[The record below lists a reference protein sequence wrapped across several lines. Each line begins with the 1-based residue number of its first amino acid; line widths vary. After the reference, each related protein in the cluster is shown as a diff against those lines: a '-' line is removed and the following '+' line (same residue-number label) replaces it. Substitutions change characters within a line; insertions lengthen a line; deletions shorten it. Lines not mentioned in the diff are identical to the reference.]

1 MKHEIFNIHGYL
13 EKIIEDRDQI
23 VEISFKGIVFSLNR
37 DEFSISVSFPSEY
50 VFSQAK
56 HTFFAK
62 IKKGKIYSV
71 REGRTFSLGPSR
83 LMFDLIRKAFWDVKQ
98 IGIYV
103 NRQGVIKIE
112 ISPKKP
118 QGLVFKFQTLS
129 DLYCKEEET
138 WFCENCGAQTDLM
151 YCEECRELVRA
162 KMQLENQQKTQ
173 MLEIKAKML
182 EVKEKRLSDS
192 IKYFNKFNG
201 TCASCKIRIL
211 QEKFEEKHEQ
221 GWYVRK
227 LSMFS
232 PNRKIIERYVP
243 LCHKC
248 DSVENTVEKI
258 VSGKFHS
265 QVSVYVY
272 NKAGVPIERFS
283 FHSSKRSVERK
294 IPCPKPYC
302 RPALFFS
309 GGEIE
314 LEINLELGKTIGQT
328 KPCTRCKESFY
339 WECKFDV
346 RNWVMSV

>member
-1 MKHEIFNIHGYL
+1 MKHEIFSIHGYS
-13 EKIIEDRDQI
+13 EKIVEDSDQI
-23 VEISFKGIVFSLNR
+23 VEIAYKGIFFRLDRGESSISFRFSNETVFSK
-37 DEFSISVSFPSEY
+37 
-50 VFSQAK
+50 AK
-56 HTFFAK
+56 NTFFAK
-62 IKKGKIYSV
+62 VKKRKAYPV
-71 REGRTFSLGPSR
+71 RNGRTFAFGPSKF
-83 LMFDLIRKAFWDVKQ
+83 LFDLIRKSFWDIEQ
-98 IGIYV
+98 IGIFV
-103 NRQGVIKIE
+103 NREGTIRVE
-112 ISPKKP
+112 VNPKKP
-118 QGLVFKFQTLS
+118 QGLIFKFETLS
-129 DLYCKEEET
+129 ELYLREEET
-138 WFCENCGAQTDLM
+138 WFCENCGAQTNLM
-151 YCEECRELVRA
+151 YCEECRELIRA
-162 KMQLENQQKTQ
+162 KMQLENQQETQ

-182 EVKEKRLSDS
+182 EVKEKRLSNS

-258 VSGKFHS
+258 ISGKFHS

-272 NKAGVPIERFS
+272 NKAGVSIERFS

-294 IPCPKPYC
+294 IPCPNPYC
-302 RPALFFS
+302 RPVLFFS

-314 LEINLELGKTIGQT
+314 LEINLELGKTIGFT